1 MKKTIGWI
9 MLLVMLVTS
18 FVFTVLA
25 APGSSEDP
33 VVSLSYITDI
43 LWPEIKE
50 YVDNSKA
57 ENIPVAGNGHITPE
71 GMEYADTFKVVSLT
85 AGEKLIGGDGCEVIL
100 RSGNL
105 SVIASERGGVSDVT
119 AGLDLPASTLAP
131 LNHLMIIPVN
141 DGRGFVVNADSYVM
155 VKGDYKIV

>member
-9 MLLVMLVTS
+9 MLLVMLVSS

-33 VVSLSYITDI
+33 VISLSYITDI

-57 ENIPVAGNGHITPE
+57 QNLPESGNGHITPE
-71 GMEYADTFKVVSLT
+71 GMEYSDTFKVVSLT
-85 AGEKLIGGDGCEVIL
+85 AGQKLIGGDGCEVIL

-105 SVIASERGGVSDVT
+105 AVIASERGGVSDVT
-119 AGLDLPASTLAP
+119 AGIDLPGGTLSPA
-131 LNHLMIIPVN
+131 NHLMIIPVN
-141 DGRGFVVNADSYVM
+141 DGRGFIVNADSYVM
-155 VKGDYKIV
+155 VKGDYKIA